1 LGAEVRNCLSQDLT
15 HYICL
20 HVNEKKIIAAKL
32 LNLFVIK
39 PEWIVDCYEDESK
52 LSETEYEYNDINLED
67 FFKKNLNLFVNPKTN
82 SSSIPRPLSD
92 PKLVN
97 IPLPTYREF
106 HLPEAPENKLVRR
119 RSERI
124 CDLKD
129 SDDSDE
135 DDESSDNEVHSHI
148 RNNKASKYQ
157 RTVSKHPER
166 LSASTLEDTMNIS
179 AKELL
184 PVVYLDRPAEDDFQH
199 FKANL
204 ATDYVLDGNGPGA
217 ARRSGFFLK
226 KQPNYDK
233 KRKPAQNN
241 PASSPGKRRGRQPAR
256 KQSDESESEENED
269 SDNDEDDQEE
279 SDDDS
284 SENSSNEE
292 EEEDEEEQE
301 EEEEESNNNRN
312 KGRGKGGGGRSVEKS
327 GEKGTGKATAQVKN
341 GQKNAKNVSSN
352 RNNKA
357 TPHNAKV
364 IIALTGFDKVNGELA
379 TMTNVLQS
387 FIETCRNRSSD
398 KEEVG
403 MKITPKEDISPF
415 HITQYETDVD
425 LLDEKADCESR
436 FTHLIVGKHNK
447 R

>member
-20 HVNEKKIIAAKL
+20 NVNEKKIIAAKL

-39 PEWIVDCYEDESK
+39 PKWIVDCYEDQSK

-67 FFKKNLNLFVNPKTN
+67 FFKKNLSLFVNPKTN

-157 RTVSKHPER
+157 RNVSKHPER
-166 LSASTLEDTMNIS
+166 LSGSTLEDTMNIS
-179 AKELL
+179 VKELL

-226 KQPNYDK
+226 KQPNYEK
-233 KRKPAQNN
+233 KRKPNQNN
-241 PASSPGKRRGRQPAR
+241 ATSSPGKRRGRQPAR
-256 KQSDESESEENED
+256 HQSDESESEEEENED
-269 SDNDEDDQEE
+269 SDEEDDQEE
-279 SDDDS
+279 SDDT
-284 SENSSNEE
+284 SEDSSNEE
-292 EEEDEEEQE
+292 EEEEEQE
-301 EEEEESNNNRN
+301 EEEESGNNRN
-312 KGRGKGGGGRSVEKS
+312 RGRGKGGGRNVEKM
-327 GEKGTGKATAQVKN
+327 GEKRTGKATAPVKN
-341 GQKNAKNVSSN
+341 DQKNAKNIISN

-357 TPHNAKV
+357 TARSAKV
-364 IIALTGFDKVNGELA
+364 VIALTGFDKANGELA

-387 FIETCRNRSSD
+387 FVETCGNRFSH
-398 KEEVG
+398 EEETG
-403 MKITPKEDISPF
+403 KKQTPKEDTHPF
-415 HITQYETDVD
+415 HITRYETEVD

-436 FTHLIVGKHNK
+436 FTHLIVGKNNK